1 MEKSKLEN
9 VDDKLLV
16 TISRLILEDY
26 VNDVAYDVITDVFEY
41 EQVYDAYID
50 NLRNFGIKGETIDV
64 DFLKNFISMNRSELE
79 DEEYTG
85 GFKRPEVKQYA
96 VDVRVGQTAYQTI
109 TYRHS
114 ASSYSKET
122 VREKMIFEDNNGI
135 TSVWEGREIDMDTY
149 DTETNDINWGKPF
162 EINNK

>member
-16 TISRLILEDY
+16 TISRLILEDE
-26 VNDVAYDVITDVFEY
+26 VNDGIYDVITDVFEY

-50 NLRNFGIKGETIDV
+50 NLKNFGIKGEIIDV

-85 GFKRPEVKQYA
+85 GFIRPEVKQYA
-96 VDVRVGQTAYQTI
+96 VDARVNETVNQTL
-109 TYRHS
+109 TYRHKV
-114 ASSYSKET
+114 SSYSKET
-122 VREKMIFEDNNGI
+122 VKERVIFEENEGI
-135 TSVWEGREIDMDTY
+135 TSVWEGTHIDTDIY
-149 DTETNDINWGKPF
+149 DSETNEINWGKPF

>member
-16 TISRLILEDY
+16 TISRLILEDE
-26 VNDVAYDVITDVFEY
+26 VNDDTYDVITDVFEY

-50 NLRNFGIKGETIDV
+50 NLKNFGIKGEIIDV

-79 DEEYTG
+79 NEEYTG
-85 GFKRPEVKQYA
+85 GFIRPEVKQYA
-96 VDVRVGQTAYQTI
+96 VDARVNQVAYQTI

-114 ASSYSKET
+114 SSSYSKET
-122 VREKMIFEDNNGI
+122 AREKMIFEDNNGI

-162 EINNK
+162 EINK